1 MEVLCVCFSAEHR
14 MNLSMC
20 TLKTQL
26 FPSLSAVLNLVAS
39 VLGTA
44 QQAGHQ
50 GTDPRMANVP
60 AY

>member
-1 MEVLCVCFSAEHR
+1 